1 MRTTSNP
8 GSPTSRSRS
17 RPRRWRADGATCW
30 TRSPTVARILVVD
43 DDALLRGALRVA
55 LEAAGYE
62 VIEAGDGRA
71 ALRAYHERGADLLLV
86 DLFIPEPDGL
96 EVIRSVRAEVPD
108 AKIIAMSGGGRQ
120 KLDLLAAAEA
130 FGAARAA
137 WKAFAPSV
145 RPAAAR
151 ALLGGRGP

>member
-1 MRTTSNP
+1 M
-8 GSPTSRSRS
+8 
-17 RPRRWRADGATCW
+17 
-30 TRSPTVARILVVD
+30 ARILVVD

-71 ALRAYHERGADLLLV
+71 ALRAYHEHGADLLLV

-108 AKIIAMSGGGRQ
+108 AKIIAMSGGGSQ

-130 FGAARAA
+130 FGASRTL
-137 WKAFAPSV
+137 WKPFVPSV
-145 RPAAAR
+145 
-151 ALLGGRGP
+151 LLGAVRDLLGERGP

>member
-1 MRTTSNP
+1 
-8 GSPTSRSRS
+8 
-17 RPRRWRADGATCW
+17 
-30 TRSPTVARILVVD
+30 VARILVID

-71 ALRAYHERGADLLLV
+71 ALRAYHEHGADLLLV

-108 AKIIAMSGGGRQ
+108 AKIIAMSGGGSQ

-130 FGAARAA
+130 FGASRTL
-137 WKAFAPSV
+137 WKPFVPSV
-145 RPAAAR
+145 
-151 ALLGGRGP
+151 LLGAVRDLLGERGR